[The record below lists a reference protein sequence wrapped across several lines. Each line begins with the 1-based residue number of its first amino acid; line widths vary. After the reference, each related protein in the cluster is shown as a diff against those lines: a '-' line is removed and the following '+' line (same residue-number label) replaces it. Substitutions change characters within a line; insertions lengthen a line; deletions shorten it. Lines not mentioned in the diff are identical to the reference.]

1 MPVKQQNDADSITM
15 RNKSVK
21 NTLIP
26 LQIQKKAVSL
36 QCNNYTNS
44 IKMSEK
50 MYSYKYPHAAVTTDS
65 VVFGYDGKDLHIL
78 LIERGID
85 PFKGSW
91 ALPGGFLKM
100 DETVEEGALR
110 ELNEETGV
118 ADLYLEQFHV
128 FSTVDRDPR
137 ERVITVAFYALV
149 RKSDY
154 KVIAGDD
161 AVRAC
166 WFPSDELPPLAFDH
180 EEIIAMAKEELRR
193 KLRLE
198 PIAFKLLDDS
208 FTLGELQ
215 RLYELINGRT
225 YDRRNFQKKMLSSG
239 YLEERDR
246 DIQEECIIGASEP
259 VMEKLSSEVDAPSEK
274 KQRGRKPHLFSFL
287 SKAYEESEDKERNLF
302 NP

>member
-1 MPVKQQNDADSITM
+1 
-15 RNKSVK
+15 
-21 NTLIP
+21 
-26 LQIQKKAVSL
+26 
-36 QCNNYTNS
+36 
-44 IKMSEK
+44 MSEK

-85 PFKGSW
+85 PYKGSW

-118 ADLYLEQFHV
+118 ANLYLEQFHV

-180 EEIIAMAKEELRR
+180 DEIIASAKETLRR

-208 FTLGELQ
+208 FTLVELQ

-225 YDRRNFQKKMLSSG
+225 YDRRNFQKKMLASG
-239 YLEERDR
+239 YLEEQIDPL
-246 DIQEECIIGASEP
+246 IAAGCFCSVPEP
-259 VMEKLSSEVDAPSEK
+259 VGEIHMSRADVEPPVSEAGK

-287 SKAYEESEDKERNLF
+287 SKAFEESEDKERNPF